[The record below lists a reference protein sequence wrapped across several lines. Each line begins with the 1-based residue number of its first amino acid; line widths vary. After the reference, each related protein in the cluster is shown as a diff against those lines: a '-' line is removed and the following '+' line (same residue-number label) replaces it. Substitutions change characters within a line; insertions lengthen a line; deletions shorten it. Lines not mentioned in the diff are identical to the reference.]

1 MSVVGL
7 SISDILK
14 IITHIK
20 KWVTN
25 LLRAKE
31 KRKEQSKDALEAVI
45 LAVRE
50 TKFYLSSL
58 QRNGERSIE
67 NERELMLLWTELSF
81 KARKIKLKE
90 LADRCNDLGKYWA
103 NPSDYSKDFLNIAG
117 NRLSDIER
125 IAENILDQ
133 IY

>member
-7 SISDILK
+7 SIIDILK

-31 KRKEQSKDALEAVI
+31 KRKEQSKAALEAVI
-45 LAVRE
+45 LAVRK

-58 QRNGERSIE
+58 QRNVKKSIE
-67 NERELMLLWTELSF
+67 NERELMLLWTEVSF
-81 KARKIKLKE
+81 KTRKIKLKE
-90 LADRCNDLGKYWA
+90 LANRCNDLGKYWA
-103 NPSDYSKDFLNIAG
+103 NPSDFSKDFLSTAG

-125 IAENILDQ
+125 IAETILDQ
-133 IY
+133 I